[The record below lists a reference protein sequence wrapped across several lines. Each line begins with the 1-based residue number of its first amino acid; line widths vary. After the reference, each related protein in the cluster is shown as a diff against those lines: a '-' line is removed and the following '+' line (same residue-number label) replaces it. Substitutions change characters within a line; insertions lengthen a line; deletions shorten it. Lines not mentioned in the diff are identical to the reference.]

1 MISHAKIKVGSFDSL
16 PLEIKITFHNV
27 IKLAKSV
34 YNKDKNNYYCN
45 MLLEKASYELTKK

>member
-45 MLLEKASYELTKK
+45 MLLEKASYELK